1 MESGKSE
8 PMRQSVA
15 KALRGVDEAIK
26 KSAEAGQ
33 GTVRRIVE
41 SGRGV
46 SEKELL
52 QAFESLKKVEQ
63 QFISSIGAVAESA
76 SQRVPENMR
85 DRTTTAARAGAENA
99 QQAAAAMTE
108 LTQRFAG
115 TSAELTL
122 TGLQLTA
129 DFSVRFAQIAGG
141 WLNGMADALDKAPA
155 VGEAAA
161 DPKKR
166 T

>member
-1 MESGKSE
+1 MEDGKSD
-8 PMRQSVA
+8 PVRQSVA

-33 GTVRRIVE
+33 GTVRRIVD

-46 SEKELL
+46 SEKEMR
-52 QAFESLKKVEQ
+52 QAFESLQKVEQ
-63 QFISSIGAVAESA
+63 QFIASIGAVAETA
-76 SQRVPENMR
+76 SQQAPEQMR
-85 DRTTTAARAGAENA
+85 ERTATAARASTENA

-115 TSAELTL
+115 TSVELSL
-122 TGLQLTA
+122 TCLQLTGE
-129 DFSVRFAQIAGG
+129 FSARFAQIAGG
-141 WLNGMADALDKAPA
+141 WLNGMADALDKAP
-155 VGEAAA
+155 VEGEAAA
-161 DPKKR
+161 GPKKR